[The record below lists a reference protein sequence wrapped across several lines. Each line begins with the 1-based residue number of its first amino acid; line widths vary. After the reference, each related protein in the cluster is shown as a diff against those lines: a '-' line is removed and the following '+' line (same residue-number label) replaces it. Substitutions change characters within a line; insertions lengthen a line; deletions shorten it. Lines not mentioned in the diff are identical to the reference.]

1 MVDTQF
7 NNSEI
12 VIIGAGGLAREIIS
26 WHNTSKKNLNTTIV
40 GLLDDDLIA
49 LDKFNLKEKILGKVD
64 FSLINNSFDMEFIE
78 RAQAPTPKFFK
89 ILRTIGLALLA
100 VSGAILT
107 APVALPVLVVT
118 IAGYTAVAGGV
129 LSAVSQVTVDDS
141 KKKGAE
147 EKEKLPDGQ

>member
-1 MVDTQF
+1 MD
-7 NNSEI
+7 
-12 VIIGAGGLAREIIS
+12 
-26 WHNTSKKNLNTTIV
+26 
-40 GLLDDDLIA
+40 
-49 LDKFNLKEKILGKVD
+49 
-64 FSLINNSFDMEFIE
+64 FIE

-129 LSAVSQVTVDDS
+129 LSAVSQVTVDDG